1 MFTSLSARVCAGQA
15 GLTYTGNQCI
25 HQHHINPLSEKPAA
39 GMSVTGWQMTN
50 HKRNMKVAL
59 FGTCRIAFVRNHFSC
74 TDFDNAISF
83 VHTTKEILQLFRFIT
98 RQIEIP
104 DYVSRYCFRTSL
116 LNRRPVAWSG
126 VFLEQF
132 READLFV
139 IEICSVTK
147 YLYQGYYMHHLATD
161 TRHDFYK
168 QTPEQI
174 IRETVVSYQ
183 DRQEIEQDLSEIMD
197 FIYPRKMLI
206 VSHINAPVTSG
217 YSDPPE
223 GKGKKVMNWI
233 RGWFPFTAA
242 TPHEDPSAPVP
253 VNIARRGA
261 LIDLLRAVSQEKGI
275 PFLDPSVLLKRYRLK
290 RILQIEKSGL
300 PISHYTDFGNKV
312 AGRLYA
318 AEIKKIMG
326 LP

>member
-1 MFTSLSARVCAGQA
+1 
-15 GLTYTGNQCI
+15 
-25 HQHHINPLSEKPAA
+25 
-39 GMSVTGWQMTN
+39 MTDQ
-50 HKRNMKVAL
+50 KRNIKVAL
-59 FGTCRIAFVRNHFSC
+59 FGTCRIAFTRDHFPC

-104 DYVSRYCFRTSL
+104 DSVNRYCFRTSL
-116 LNRRPVAWSG
+116 LNRQPVASSS

-132 READLFV
+132 READLFM

-161 TRHDFYK
+161 RRHDFYK

-183 DRQEIEQDLSEIMD
+183 DRQEIEQDISEIMN

-217 YSDPPE
+217 YPGPPVE
-223 GKGKKVMNWI
+223 KGKKVMNWI
-233 RGWFPFTAA
+233 RGWFPPASDTSR
-242 TPHEDPSAPVP
+242 EDLSVPVP
-253 VNIARRGA
+253 GSIARRA
-261 LIDLLRAVSQEKGI
+261 VLIDLLRSISQEKGI
-275 PFLDPSVLLKRYRLK
+275 PFLDPSVLLNRYRLK
-290 RILQIEKSGL
+290 RILQVEKSGL
-300 PISHYTDFGNKV
+300 PISHYTNYGGKV

-326 LP
+326 IP

>member
-1 MFTSLSARVCAGQA
+1 
-15 GLTYTGNQCI
+15 
-25 HQHHINPLSEKPAA
+25 
-39 GMSVTGWQMTN
+39 MSIMGWRMKY
-50 HKRNMKVAL
+50 HKSNVKVAL
-59 FGTCRIAFVRNHFSC
+59 FGTCRIAFTRNHFSC

-104 DYVSRYCFRTSL
+104 DSVNRYCFRTSL
-116 LNRRPVAWSG
+116 LNRQPVPWSS

-161 TRHDFYK
+161 RRHDFYK
-168 QTPEQI
+168 QTPEHI

-183 DRQEIEQDLSEIMD
+183 DRQEIEQDLSEIMN
-197 FIYPRKMLI
+197 FIHPRKMLI
-206 VSHINAPVTSG
+206 VSHINAPVTAG
-217 YSDPPE
+217 YPLLSA
-223 GKGKKVMNWI
+223 GKGEGVMSRI
-233 RGWFPFTAA
+233 RSWFPFAA
-242 TPHEDPSAPVP
+242 NESHDDLSAPVP
-253 VNIARRGA
+253 VNIGRRGA
-261 LIDLLRAVSQEKGI
+261 LIDLLRAVTLEKGI

-290 RILQIEKSGL
+290 RILQVEKSGM
-300 PISHYTDFGNKV
+300 PISHYTDFGGKV

-318 AEIKKIMG
+318 GEIKKIMG
-326 LP
+326 IP

>member
-1 MFTSLSARVCAGQA
+1 MGI
-15 GLTYTGNQCI
+15 QCI
-25 HQHHINPLSEKPAA
+25 HQHQINPLGQGSADD
-39 GMSVTGWQMTN
+39 MSIMGWRMKY
-50 HKRNMKVAL
+50 HKSNVKVAL
-59 FGTCRIAFVRNHFSC
+59 FGTCRIAFTRNHFSC

-104 DYVSRYCFRTSL
+104 DSVNRYCFRTSL
-116 LNRRPVAWSG
+116 LNRQPVAYSS

-161 TRHDFYK
+161 RRHDFYK
-168 QTPEQI
+168 QTPEQF
-174 IRETVVSYQ
+174 IRETAVSYQ
-183 DRQEIEQDLSEIMD
+183 DRQEIEQDISEIMN
-197 FIYPRKMLI
+197 FIHPRKILI
-206 VSHINAPVTSG
+206 VSHVNAPVTAD
-217 YSDPPE
+217 YPV
-223 GKGKKVMNWI
+223 GKGKDVMSRI
-233 RGWFPFTAA
+233 SSWFPFAA
-242 TPHEDPSAPVP
+242 NAPHDDLSAPVA

-261 LIDLLRAVSQEKGI
+261 LIDLLRAISQEKGI

-290 RILQIEKSGL
+290 RILQVEKSGM
-300 PISHYTDFGNKV
+300 PISHYTDFGGKM

-318 AEIKKIMG
+318 EEIKKIMG

>member
-1 MFTSLSARVCAGQA
+1 MKYHKS
-15 GLTYTGNQCI
+15 
-25 HQHHINPLSEKPAA
+25 
-39 GMSVTGWQMTN
+39 SV
-50 HKRNMKVAL
+50 KVAL
-59 FGTCRIAFVRNHFSC
+59 FGTCRIAFTRNHFPC

-104 DYVSRYCFRTSL
+104 DSVNRYCFRTSL
-116 LNRRPVAWSG
+116 LNRQPVAWSG

-132 READLFV
+132 READLFL

-183 DRQEIEQDLSEIMD
+183 DRQEIEQDISEIMN
-197 FIYPRKMLI
+197 FIHPRKMLI

-217 YSDPPE
+217 YSDPPV

-233 RGWFPFTAA
+233 RGWFPFAAA
-242 TPHEDPSAPVP
+242 TPDEDPSAPVP

-261 LIDLLRAVSQEKGI
+261 LIDLLRAVSLEKGI
-275 PFLDPSVLLKRYRLK
+275 PFLDPSVLLQRYRLE

>member
-1 MFTSLSARVCAGQA
+1 
-15 GLTYTGNQCI
+15 
-25 HQHHINPLSEKPAA
+25 
-39 GMSVTGWQMTN
+39 MSITGWRMKY
-50 HKRNMKVAL
+50 HKSSVKVAL
-59 FGTCRIAFVRNHFSC
+59 FGTCRIAFTRNHFPC

-104 DYVSRYCFRTSL
+104 DSVNRYCFRTSL
-116 LNRRPVAWSG
+116 LNRQPLAWSG

-132 READLFV
+132 READLFL

-233 RGWFPFTAA
+233 RGWFPFAAA
-242 TPHEDPSAPVP
+242 TPDEDPSAPVP

-261 LIDLLRAVSQEKGI
+261 LIDLLRAVSLEKGI
-275 PFLDPSVLLKRYRLK
+275 PFLDPSVLLQRYRLE

>member
-1 MFTSLSARVCAGQA
+1 
-15 GLTYTGNQCI
+15 
-25 HQHHINPLSEKPAA
+25 
-39 GMSVTGWQMTN
+39 MSIMGWRMKY
-50 HKRNMKVAL
+50 HKSNVKVAL
-59 FGTCRIAFVRNHFSC
+59 FGTCRIAFTRNHFSC

-104 DYVSRYCFRTSL
+104 DSINRYCFRTSL
-116 LNRRPVAWSG
+116 LNRQPVAWSG

-161 TRHDFYK
+161 RRHDFYK

-183 DRQEIEQDLSEIMD
+183 DRQEIEQDISEIMN

-206 VSHINAPVTSG
+206 VSHINAPVTDG
-217 YSDPPE
+217 YSALSAGR
-223 GKGKKVMNWI
+223 GKDVI
-233 RGWFPFTAA
+233 SRICSWFPFAA
-242 TPHEDPSAPVP
+242 DQPHEDLSVPVP

-261 LIDLLRAVSQEKGI
+261 LIDLLRAVAQEKGI

-290 RILQIEKSGL
+290 RILQVEKSGL
-300 PISHYTDFGNKV
+300 PISHYTDFGGKV

-318 AEIKKIMG
+318 EEIKKIMG
-326 LP
+326 IP

>member
-1 MFTSLSARVCAGQA
+1 MSI
-15 GLTYTGNQCI
+15 QCI
-25 HQHHINPLSEKPAA
+25 HQHQINPLGQGSAD
-39 GMSVTGWQMTN
+39 GMSIIGWRMKY
-50 HKRNMKVAL
+50 HKSNVKVAL
-59 FGTCRIAFVRNHFSC
+59 FGTCRIAFTRNHFSC

-83 VHTTKEILQLFRFIT
+83 VHTTKEILQLFRFIS

-104 DYVSRYCFRTSL
+104 DSVNRYCFRTSL
-116 LNRRPVAWSG
+116 LNRQPVAHSS

-161 TRHDFYK
+161 RRHEFYK

-183 DRQEIEQDLSEIMD
+183 DRREIEQDISEIMD
-197 FIYPRKMLI
+197 FIHPRKMLI
-206 VSHINAPVTSG
+206 VSHVNAPVTAD
-217 YSDPPE
+217 YPA
-223 GKGKKVMNWI
+223 GKGKDVMSRI
-233 RGWFPFTAA
+233 RSRFPFAA
-242 TPHEDPSAPVP
+242 NAPHDDLSTQVP
-253 VNIARRGA
+253 VNIGRRAA

-290 RILQIEKSGL
+290 RILQVEKSGL
-300 PISHYTDFGNKV
+300 PISHYTDFGGKV

-318 AEIKKIMG
+318 EEIKKIMG

>member
-1 MFTSLSARVCAGQA
+1 
-15 GLTYTGNQCI
+15 
-25 HQHHINPLSEKPAA
+25 
-39 GMSVTGWQMTN
+39 MSITGWRMKY
-50 HKRNMKVAL
+50 HKSSVKVAL
-59 FGTCRIAFVRNHFSC
+59 FGTCRIAFTRNHFPC

-104 DYVSRYCFRTSL
+104 DSVNRYCFRTSL
-116 LNRRPVAWSG
+116 LNRQPVAWSG

-132 READLFV
+132 READLFL

-183 DRQEIEQDLSEIMD
+183 DRQEIEQDISEIMN
-197 FIYPRKMLI
+197 FIHPRKMLI

-217 YSDPPE
+217 YSDPPV
-223 GKGKKVMNWI
+223 GKGKKVMRWI
-233 RGWFPFTAA
+233 RDCFSPASGASP
-242 TPHEDPSAPVP
+242 EDPLTPLQG
-253 VNIARRGA
+253 NIARRAA
-261 LIDLLRAVSQEKGI
+261 LIDLLRGVSQKKGI
-275 PFLDPSVLLKRYRLK
+275 PFLDPSMLLKRYRMK
-290 RILQIEKSGL
+290 RILQVEKSGL
-300 PISHYTDFGNKV
+300 PISHYTNYGGKV

>member
-1 MFTSLSARVCAGQA
+1 MK
-15 GLTYTGNQCI
+15 Y
-25 HQHHINPLSEKPAA
+25 
-39 GMSVTGWQMTN
+39 
-50 HKRNMKVAL
+50 HKSNVKVAL
-59 FGTCRIAFVRNHFSC
+59 FGTCRIAFTRNHFSC

-104 DYVSRYCFRTSL
+104 DSINRYCFRTSL
-116 LNRRPVAWSG
+116 LNRQPVVWSG

-161 TRHDFYK
+161 RRHDFYK

-183 DRQEIEQDLSEIMD
+183 DRQEIEQDISEIMN

-206 VSHINAPVTSG
+206 VSHINAPVTDG
-217 YSDPPE
+217 YSALSAGR
-223 GKGKKVMNWI
+223 GKDVI
-233 RGWFPFTAA
+233 SRICSWFPFAA
-242 TPHEDPSAPVP
+242 DQPHEDLSVPVP

-261 LIDLLRAVSQEKGI
+261 LIDLLRAVAQEKGI

-290 RILQIEKSGL
+290 RILQVEKSGL
-300 PISHYTDFGNKV
+300 PISHYTDFGGKV

-318 AEIKKIMG
+318 EEIKKIMG
-326 LP
+326 IP